1 MGEAEEVGSG
11 RRREIGKERSAR
23 SSHGCC
29 IAPNCSSMYEYR
41 FFLWIRPVD
50 GEGRERDNMHGLPHR
65 PIAQRDATRRTA
77 PIFCPPANN
86 NALQIGFLRAIVID
100 HPSADKARRRLFS
113 PLLPSCYLLT
123 PYLSPSPTRSTAHGS
138 SIFAYA
144 QLRCS

>member
-29 IAPNCSSMYEYR
+29 IAPNCSSMNEYC

-50 GEGRERDNMHGLPHR
+50 GEGRERDNMHGLSHR
-65 PIAQRDATRRTA
+65 PIAQRDATDG
-77 PIFCPPANN
+77 AN
-86 NALQIGFLRAIVID
+86 FFV
-100 HPSADKARRRLFS
+100 
-113 PLLPSCYLLT
+113 PLLTTMRCKLASCARSSLITHQQIKLVAVSSLLSFLPVTCSLT